1 MGEHAGLLQAVVWRT
16 QVLILPQRPA
26 QLNKLTLNLY
36 DKRQTSRI
44 LFFKTPFGKSGS
56 FYQTGSA
63 SLFTKKI
70 RINFNFFLPVM
81 SETKTSIFLY
91 RGPITSSVP
100 DLGSG
105 EWQVTTQVSIRH
117 LHLHLRR
124 NIFSIFH
131 KHFEPGGWCVTNV
144 LIRMADSIHNLVQ
157 NMKGKKN
164 ELNVFKSCLLYII
177 SVYFPNSSLFTFW
190 TKFLKGNM
198 TLFILF

>member
-16 QVLILPQRPA
+16 QVLILPQRHA

-63 SLFTKKI
+63 SLFTKI
-70 RINFNFFLPVM
+70 RINFDFFLPVM

-157 NMKGKKN
+157 NMKGKKKWMKCVQIMST
-164 ELNVFKSCLLYII
+164 LHYFSLFSKFFSFYILDKVFKR
-177 SVYFPNSSLFTFW
+177 
-190 TKFLKGNM
+190 
-198 TLFILF
+198 